1 MRTSLLMR
9 VGLKACTVCVISASF
24 TPVLCAVC
32 LQDKASLAVAIKTC
46 KNCTSDS
53 VREKFLQE
61 ARKMQFCVFVSVSHI
76 TLALNAC

>member
-1 MRTSLLMR
+1 MR
-9 VGLKACTVCVISASF
+9 VGQKACCVISASF
-24 TPVLCAVC
+24 TVYHLLTPVLCAVC

-61 ARKMQFCVFVSVSHI
+61 ARKMQFCAFVSVSHI
-76 TLALNAC
+76 TLALNA